1 MTRARRFT
9 FRCRKQPAQSD
20 METSVD
26 NAIEQKRDFA
36 RESKWTESIAVGN
49 ENFLTRVKKKMQAL
63 SVGRR
68 VRPTTEGFELR
79 ETIDPYNSHFEAEK
93 CDIDAKNTWFRNIY
107 NKIPV
112 C

>member
-1 MTRARRFT
+1 
-9 FRCRKQPAQSD
+9 
-20 METSVD
+20 
-26 NAIEQKRDFA
+26 
-36 RESKWTESIAVGN
+36 
-49 ENFLTRVKKKMQAL
+49 MQAL

-68 VRPTTEGFELR
+68 VRSTTEGFELR